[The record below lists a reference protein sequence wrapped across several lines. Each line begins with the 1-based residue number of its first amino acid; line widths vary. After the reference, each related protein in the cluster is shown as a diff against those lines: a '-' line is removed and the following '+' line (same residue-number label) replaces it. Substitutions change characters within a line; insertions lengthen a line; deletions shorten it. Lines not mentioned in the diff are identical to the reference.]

1 MKMKIDLK
9 KLQNSINNDAKLI
22 YEGLNSEEA
31 RELFKSVTDL
41 YDEIND
47 FENNAPPAAINALAP
62 HLKHV
67 HEMLEK
73 MMQDPM
79 SYVSETTHDS
89 AESVKRIEL
98 KPVKV

>member
-1 MKMKIDLK
+1 MKIDLK
-9 KLQNSINNDAKLI
+9 TLQNSINENAKLI

-41 YDEIND
+41 YDEISD
-47 FENNAPPAAINALAP
+47 FEKEAPAAAINALSP

-67 HEMLEK
+67 YDMLEK

-79 SYVSETTHDS
+79 SYVSKASHD
-89 AESVKRIEL
+89 EPTPVTKVEL
-98 KPVKV
+98 KPVNKS